1 MVPPRDGVGS
11 RPAAAGQCG
20 CWNLARL
27 EEPWL
32 VGGRLFWLEQ
42 RPREQGRTTLM
53 TQADGQRREL
63 TPGDWNLRTSL
74 HGFGGAPVAFGR
86 HHAVFVNRTKTGS
99 ALWLLNLHGAAPP
112 RRLCQ
117 PAAVAVG
124 DGCLHEDR
132 FWIGVW
138 EQEHQDVLTRV
149 CLHTGASRPLR
160 AVADFCS
167 SPSLSPDGRHLLW
180 LEWDLP
186 AMPWQRSRL
195 WLARFDEEGGLGEP
209 RCLAG
214 DDGAPEAVFQPQW
227 LPEGGVVMA
236 GDRSGY
242 WNLQHLAPDHLNSP
256 QPPWRSLLPMEADF
270 GLPQWVAGMSTTAV
284 WEKGLVAAH
293 CRHGCWRLGRL
304 QWSSDPIPRW
314 QVLKL
319 PFTELSNLRADGRR
333 AVALAAGPQQP
344 DGLLEVDL
352 ESGRWRHTPTGAN
365 PLGTAPVST
374 PEAFW
379 FPGHG
384 GRRTHG
390 WLYRHVA
397 AVGLPPLL
405 VRCHGGPTAMA
416 RPCFSLETQF
426 WTSRGWAVLDVNY
439 GGSSGF
445 GRAYRQRLEGAWGVV
460 DVEDCTAGAEALVA
474 AGWVDPERVAV
485 SGGSAGGFTALG
497 CLSRSDLF
505 RVGACR
511 YGVTDLAALA
521 RDTHRFESGYPES
534 LVGPWP
540 AMAQR
545 YRDRSPLHRVRQ
557 GQGPVVFFQG
567 LKDPVVLPEQT
578 ERMAAA
584 LRRQGVTVEVHLY
597 PEEGHGFRDGGVQ
610 QEVLLGTEA
619 FFRKH
624 LGRPQR

>member
-1 MVPPRDGVGS
+1 MS
-11 RPAAAGQCG
+11 
-20 CWNLARL
+20 
-27 EEPWL
+27 
-32 VGGRLFWLEQ
+32 
-42 RPREQGRTTLM
+42 
-53 TQADGQRREL
+53 QADGQRREL

-86 HHAVFVNRTKTGS
+86 RHAVLVNRTKAGPS
-99 ALWLLNLHGAAPP
+99 LRLLNLHGLTPP

-117 PAAVAVG
+117 PAVVAMG
-124 DGCLHEDR
+124 DGCLHEQGR

-138 EQEHQDVLTRV
+138 EQESQDVLTRV
-149 CLHTGASRPLR
+149 CLRTGASRPLR
-160 AVADFCS
+160 AEADFCS

-186 AMPWQRSRL
+186 AMPWQGSRL
-195 WLARFDEEGGLGEP
+195 WLARLGDDGGLREP

-214 DDGAPEAVFQPQW
+214 DDGATAAVFQPQW
-227 LPEGGVVMA
+227 LPDGGVVMA
-236 GDRSGY
+236 SNRSGY
-242 WNLQHLAPDHLNSP
+242 WNLQHLAPDHLSSP
-256 QPPWRSLLPMEADF
+256 QPPWRSLLPMDADF

-304 QWSSDPIPRW
+304 QWSSGPTPHW

-319 PFTELSNLRADGRR
+319 PFTEISNLRADGER
-333 AVALAAGPQQP
+333 AVALAAGPEQP
-344 DGLLEVDL
+344 GGLLEVDL
-352 ESGRWRHTPTGAN
+352 VSSRWRHTPMGAGAH

-390 WLYRHVA
+390 WLYRPVA
-397 AVGLPPLL
+397 SVGLPPLL

-445 GRAYRQRLEGAWGVV
+445 GRAYRQRLDGAWGVV
-460 DVEDCTAGAEALVA
+460 DVVDCTAAAGTLVA
-474 AGWVDPERVAV
+474 AGRVDPERVAI

-497 CLSRSDLF
+497 CLSNSDLF

-521 RDTHRFESGYPES
+521 QDTHRFESGYLQS

-540 AMAQR
+540 TMAQR
-545 YRDRSPLHRVRQ
+545 YRDRSPLHRVRH
-557 GQGPVVFFQG
+557 GQGPVVLFQG
-567 LKDPVVLPEQT
+567 LKDQVVLPEQT

-584 LRRQGVTVEVHLY
+584 LRQRGVTVEMHRY

-610 QEVLLGTEA
+610 QDVLLRTEA

-624 LGRPQR
+624 L

>member
-1 MVPPRDGVGS
+1 MASDPAQPLPASAVVGS
-11 RPAAAGQCG
+11 LPG
-20 CWNLARL
+20 WK
-27 EEPWL
+27 EPWL
-32 VGGRLFWLEQ
+32 AGRRLFWLEQ
-42 RPREQGRTTLM
+42 CPWEGGRTTLM
-53 TQADGQRREL
+53 SQADGQRREL

-86 HHAVFVNRTKTGS
+86 HHAVLVNRTRTGP
-99 ALWLLNLHGAAPP
+99 ALRLLNLHGLTPP
-112 RRLCQ
+112 RQLCQ
-117 PAAVAVG
+117 PAVVAMG
-124 DGCLHEDR
+124 DGCLHEPGQ

-138 EQEHQDVLTRV
+138 EQENQDVLTRV
-149 CLHTGASRPLR
+149 CLRTGASRPLR
-160 AVADFCS
+160 AEADFCS
-167 SPSLSPDGRHLLW
+167 TPSLSPDGRHLLW

-186 AMPWQRSRL
+186 AMPWQGSRL
-195 WLARFDEEGGLGEP
+195 WLARLGGDGGLREP

-214 DDGAPEAVFQPQW
+214 GDGATAAVFQPQW
-227 LPEGGVVMA
+227 LPDGGVVMA
-236 GDRSGY
+236 SNRSGY

-256 QPPWRSLLPMEADF
+256 QPPWRSLLPMDADF

-304 QWSSDPIPRW
+304 QWSSSPTPHW

-319 PFTELSNLRADGRR
+319 PFTEISNLRADGER
-333 AVALAAGPQQP
+333 AVALAAGPEQP
-344 DGLLEVDL
+344 GGLLEVDL
-352 ESGRWRHTPTGAN
+352 VSSRWRHTPVSAGTGAN

-390 WLYRHVA
+390 WLYRPVA
-397 AVGLPPLL
+397 SVGLPPLL

-445 GRAYRQRLEGAWGVV
+445 GRAYRQRLDGAWGVV
-460 DVEDCTAGAEALVA
+460 DVADCTAGARALAA
-474 AGWVDPERVAV
+474 AGRVDPERVAV

-497 CLSRSDLF
+497 CLSNSDLF

-511 YGVTDLAALA
+511 YGVTDLAAMA
-521 RDTHRFESGYPES
+521 QDTHRFESGYLES

-540 AMAQR
+540 AVAQR
-545 YRDRSPLHRVRQ
+545 YRDRSPLHRVRH
-557 GQGPVVFFQG
+557 GQGPVVLFQG
-567 LKDPVVLPEQT
+567 LKDQVVLPEQT

-584 LRRQGVTVEVHLY
+584 LRQRGVVVEMHRY

-610 QEVLLGTEA
+610 QEVLLRTEA

-624 LGRPQR
+624 L

>member
-1 MVPPRDGVGS
+1 MVLDPAQPLPASAVAGS
-11 RPAAAGQCG
+11 LPG
-20 CWNLARL
+20 WK
-27 EEPWL
+27 EPWL
-32 VGGRLFWLEQ
+32 VGRRLFWLEQ

-63 TPGDWNLRTSL
+63 TPGNWNLRTSL

-86 HHAVFVNRTKTGS
+86 HHAVLVNQMKTGP

-112 RRLCQ
+112 RQLCQ
-117 PAAVAVG
+117 PGVVAVG
-124 DGCLHEDR
+124 DGCLHEQGQ

-138 EQEHQDVLTRV
+138 EQESQDVLTRV

-160 AVADFCS
+160 AAADFCS

-195 WLARFDEEGGLGEP
+195 WLAQLDEDGGLREP

-227 LPEGGVVMA
+227 LPDGGVVMA

-242 WNLQHLAPDHLNSP
+242 WNLQHLAPDHLSSP

-284 WEKGLVAAH
+284 GEKGLVAAH
-293 CRHGCWRLGRL
+293 CRHGCWRLGQL
-304 QWSSDPIPRW
+304 QWSSGPTPHW

-333 AVALAAGPQQP
+333 AVALAAGPHQP

-352 ESGRWRHTPTGAN
+352 GSGRWRHTPTGAN
-365 PLGTAPVST
+365 PLGTDPVST

-379 FPGHG
+379 FPGYG
-384 GRRTHG
+384 GRRTHS
-390 WLYRHVA
+390 WLYRPVA
-397 AVGLPPLL
+397 SVGLPPLL

-416 RPCFSLETQF
+416 RPCFNLETQF

-445 GRAYRQRLEGAWGVV
+445 GRAYRQRLDRAWGIV
-460 DVEDCTAGAEALVA
+460 DVEDCTAAARALVEA
-474 AGWVDPERVAV
+474 DRVDPERVAI
-485 SGGSAGGFTALG
+485 SGGSAGGFTALS
-497 CLSRSDLF
+497 CLSSSNLF

-511 YGVTDLAALA
+511 YGVTDLAALS

-567 LKDPVVLPEQT
+567 LKDRVVLPEQT
-578 ERMAAA
+578 ERMADA
-584 LRRQGVTVEVHLY
+584 LRRQGVTVEVHVY
-597 PEEGHGFRDGGVQ
+597 PEEGHGFRDSGVQ

-624 LGRPQR
+624 L

>member
-1 MVPPRDGVGS
+1 MVLDPARPLPASAVVGTV
-11 RPAAAGQCG
+11 PN
-20 CWNLARL
+20 WK
-27 EEPWL
+27 EPWL
-32 VGGRLFWLEQ
+32 VGQRLFWLEQ
-42 RPREQGRTTLM
+42 RPWEQGRTTLM

-63 TPGDWNLRTSL
+63 TPENWNLRTSL

-86 HHAVFVNRTKTGS
+86 HHAVVVNQTRTGP
-99 ALWLLNLHGAAPP
+99 ALWLLNLHGLTPP

-117 PAAVAVG
+117 PDVVAMG
-124 DGCLHEDR
+124 DGCLHEQGR
-132 FWIGVW
+132 FWIGIW
-138 EQEHQDVLTRV
+138 EQEGRDVLTRV
-149 CLHTGASRPLR
+149 CLHTGASRSLR
-160 AVADFCS
+160 AEADFCS

-195 WLARFDEEGGLGEP
+195 WLAQLGDDGGLREP

-214 DDGAPEAVFQPQW
+214 DDGAAESVFQPQW
-227 LPEGGVVMA
+227 LPDGGVVMA
-236 GDRSGY
+236 SDRNGY
-242 WNLQHLAPDHLNSP
+242 WNLHHLAPDHLNSP
-256 QPPWRSLLPMEADF
+256 QPPWRPLLSMAADF

-284 WEKGLVAAH
+284 WEKGLVAAC
-293 CRHGCWRLGRL
+293 CRHGCWGLGCL
-304 QWSSDPIPRW
+304 EWSSSHTPTPHWR
-314 QVLKL
+314 VLKL
-319 PFTELSNLRADGRR
+319 PFTDISNLRADGRR
-333 AVALAAGPQQP
+333 AVALAAGPRQP
-344 DGLLEVDL
+344 SGLLEVDL
-352 ESGRWRHTPTGAN
+352 VAGHWRHTCAGIGAGAN
-365 PLGTAPVST
+365 PLGTAPIST

-390 WLYRHVA
+390 WLYRPVA
-397 AVGLPPLL
+397 SAGLPPLL

-426 WTSRGWAVLDVNY
+426 WISRGWAVLDVNY

-445 GRAYRQRLEGAWGVV
+445 GRAYRQRLDGAWGVV
-460 DVEDCTAGAEALVA
+460 DVEDCTAGVRAVAA

-497 CLSRSDLF
+497 CLCSSDLF

-511 YGVTDLAALA
+511 YGVTDLAALT
-521 RDTHRFESGYPES
+521 RDTHRFERGYAES

-540 AMAQR
+540 AAGQR
-545 YRDRSPLHRVRQ
+545 YRDRSPLHRVRH
-557 GQGPVVFFQG
+557 GQGPVVLFQG
-567 LKDPVVLPEQT
+567 LKDQVVLPEQT

-584 LRRQGVTVEVHLY
+584 LRQRDVTVEVHVY

-610 QEVLLGTEA
+610 QDVLLCTEA

-624 LGRPQR
+624 L

>member
-1 MVPPRDGVGS
+1 MASDPTQPLPASAVVGS
-11 RPAAAGQCG
+11 LPG
-20 CWNLARL
+20 WK
-27 EEPWL
+27 EPWL
-32 VGGRLFWLEQ
+32 AGRRLFWLEQ
-42 RPREQGRTTLM
+42 RPWEGGRTTLM
-53 TQADGQRREL
+53 SQADGQRREL

-86 HHAVFVNRTKTGS
+86 RHAVLVNRTKAGPS
-99 ALWLLNLHGAAPP
+99 LRLLNLHGLTPP

-117 PAAVAVG
+117 PAVVAMG
-124 DGCLHEDR
+124 DGCLHEQGR

-138 EQEHQDVLTRV
+138 EQESQDVLTRV
-149 CLHTGASRPLR
+149 CLRTGASRPLR
-160 AVADFCS
+160 AEADFCS
-167 SPSLSPDGRHLLW
+167 SPCLSPDGRHLLW

-186 AMPWQRSRL
+186 AMPWQGSRL
-195 WLARFDEEGGLGEP
+195 WLARLGDDGGLREP

-214 DDGAPEAVFQPQW
+214 DDGATAAVFQPQW
-227 LPEGGVVMA
+227 LPDGGVVMA
-236 GDRSGY
+236 SNRSGY
-242 WNLQHLAPDHLNSP
+242 WNLQHLAPDHLSSP
-256 QPPWRSLLPMEADF
+256 QPPWRSLLPMDADF

-304 QWSSDPIPRW
+304 QWSSGPTPHW

-319 PFTELSNLRADGRR
+319 PFTEISNLRADGER
-333 AVALAAGPQQP
+333 AVALAAGPEQP
-344 DGLLEVDL
+344 GGLLEVDL
-352 ESGRWRHTPTGAN
+352 VSSRWRHTPMGAGAGAN

-390 WLYRHVA
+390 WLYRPVA
-397 AVGLPPLL
+397 SVGLPPLL

-445 GRAYRQRLEGAWGVV
+445 GRAYRQRLDGAWGVV
-460 DVEDCTAGAEALVA
+460 DVVDCTAAAGTLVA
-474 AGWVDPERVAV
+474 AGRVDPERVAI

-497 CLSRSDLF
+497 CLSNSDLF

-521 RDTHRFESGYPES
+521 QDTHRFESGYLQS

-540 AMAQR
+540 TMAQR
-545 YRDRSPLHRVRQ
+545 YRDRSPLHRVRH
-557 GQGPVVFFQG
+557 GQGPVVLFQG
-567 LKDPVVLPEQT
+567 LKDQVVLPEQT

-584 LRRQGVTVEVHLY
+584 LRQRGVTVEMHRY

-610 QEVLLGTEA
+610 QDVLLRTEA
-619 FFRKH
+619 FFQRH
-624 LGRPQR
+624 L